1 MRRGIIEEGNEERGR
16 GKTSNAK
23 RKPTGDER

>member
-1 MRRGIIEEGNEERGR
+1 VSFLRFCAKFGGAEGR

-23 RKPTGDER
+23 PNGGVP